1 MNYNLKLETIFKEPF
16 FTNLLKNDVVI
27 FGSAVRE
34 LVVNGLSL
42 KQFSKKEYNVISS
55 YGKAIFIDI
64 IERDLYEYITR
75 RTVISAGTSGKN
87 TIISY
92 DIEINENTFI
102 LDIIYVKTVLS
113 LNLINFQK
121 DLNCLINIDC
131 LCIKRT
137 GVQVLDLLENI
148 PYIFKDI
155 LEEINNKRFTFIEP
169 LKSLN
174 VLDYKYISEL
184 KRSGFENLDNVLTK
198 VNSKD
203 KDNCECSICY
213 EKDEKLEFV
222 EFPCKHSFHKKCI
235 ESAIKVFFSDKKF
248 KKYFRCPYCNYDY
261 THKEI
266 I

>member
-174 VLDYKYISEL
+174 VLDYKYISE
-184 KRSGFENLDNVLTK
+184 NLDNVLTK